1 MSKAVRE
8 HLYDAVD
15 RNAEWNKIQHLQ
27 NKGDTLLTNLAST
40 AKKYQGSSSNVQG
53 RSHMTG
59 EESLNVA
66 REKLEDAVK
75 QGNLTKD
82 LQRSLA
88 EIKSVLK
95 LYNEL

>member
-1 MSKAVRE
+1 
-8 HLYDAVD
+8 
-15 RNAEWNKIQHLQ
+15 
-27 NKGDTLLTNLAST
+27 
-40 AKKYQGSSSNVQG
+40 
-53 RSHMTG
+53 MTG

-82 LQRSLA
+82 LQRFLA